1 MSVKTLLRCVATV
14 LVVASLLPSMA
25 CMGKIQQ
32 AAQKQK
38 ERNDLM
44 QIGLM
49 YHNYYNINKSKPP
62 ATLDDLLKFG
72 QQNDPAAAPV
82 MNDLQ
87 SGKYVIYLGVD
98 VMKLPDGSTNTV
110 LGYESNVPTAGGPVL
125 MADGAVRD
133 MTPADFAAAKKPAN
147 AKLSK
152 P

>member
-1 MSVKTLLRCVATV
+1 MSLKTLLRCVATV

-49 YHNYYNINKSKPP
+49 YHNYIDTNKKGP
-62 ATLDDLLKFG
+62 ATLDDFVKFF
-72 QQNDPAAAPV
+72 QQNEPGAAPIIT
-82 MNDLQ
+82 DLQ

-98 VMKLPDGSTNTV
+98 IPKLPDASFNTV
-110 LGYESNVPTAGGPVL
+110 LGYESNVPTAGGPVV
-125 MADGAVRD
+125 MADGSPKD
-133 MTPADFAAAKKPAN
+133 MTAAEFAAAKKPPN

>member
-1 MSVKTLLRCVATV
+1 MFVKTLLRCVATV

-49 YHNYYNINKSKPP
+49 YHNYIDVNKKGP
-62 ATLDDLLKFG
+62 ATLDDFVRFAQKS
-72 QQNDPAAAPV
+72 DPAV
-82 MNDLQ
+82 VNDLQ
-87 SGKYVIYLGVD
+87 SGKYVIYLDVD
-98 VMKLPDGSTNTV
+98 ISKLPDGAFNTL
-110 LGYESNVPTAGGPVL
+110 LGYEANTPTAGGPVV
-125 MADGAVRD
+125 MADGSTKD
-133 MTPADFAAAKKPAN
+133 MTAAEFAAAKKPPS
-147 AKLSK
+147 AKPSK